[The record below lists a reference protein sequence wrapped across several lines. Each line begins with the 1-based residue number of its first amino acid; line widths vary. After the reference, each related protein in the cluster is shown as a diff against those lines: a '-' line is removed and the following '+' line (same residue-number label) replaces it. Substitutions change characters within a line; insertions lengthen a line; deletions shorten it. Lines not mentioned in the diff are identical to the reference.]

1 MLQIELLRLLS
12 SFTVALIIVEFTNL
26 KNLKM
31 VCFTIEIEVK
41 LLKLVSFR
49 TIQQVMLL
57 VRRVQTVHL
66 FMLLAGLRMVHLLL
80 LLARFRTVHLV
91 LLLFM
96 LQIIQNLVNLFM
108 QDFNQINYHHL
119 TRFTHRIGFVD
130 FIKHQINFSIITIIN
145 LQLMFLFVMFTI
157 PVRIKGFRLEI
168 SFIVDLP
175 IIDQTFFK

>member
-1 MLQIELLRLLS
+1 
-12 SFTVALIIVEFTNL
+12 VALIIVEFTNL

-80 LLARFRTVHLV
+80 LLARFQTVHLV

-96 LQIIQNLVNLFM
+96 FQIIQNLLV
-108 QDFNQINYHHL
+108 
-119 TRFTHRIGFVD
+119 
-130 FIKHQINFSIITIIN
+130 
-145 LQLMFLFVMFTI
+145 
-157 PVRIKGFRLEI
+157 
-168 SFIVDLP
+168 
-175 IIDQTFFK
+175 

>member
-12 SFTVALIIVEFTNL
+12 SFTEALIIVEFTNL

-80 LLARFRTVHLV
+80 LLARFQTVHLV

-96 LQIIQNLVNLFM
+96 FQITQNLVNLFM

-119 TRFTHRIGFVD
+119 TRFIHRIGFVD
-130 FIKHQINFSIITIIN
+130 FTKHQINFSIITIIN